1 MWRGMQ
7 IGVCVLLQF
16 ALVVSRSSAFIGKK
30 NSNGFRSHH
39 HRKSIICHQR
49 RSQTCLHVVR
59 RPLRPASTEKK
70 RAERRAI
77 IEYRQNEARLDH
89 TLLTNLSFSECKELH
104 PSSKRA
110 LVEDMGLQT
119 MTEVQAKT
127 FAAAL
132 LGKDI
137 LARART
143 GWVVKLLIKYYIF
156 YFILTN

>member
-1 MWRGMQ
+1 MSRSMWRGMQ

-30 NSNGFRSHH
+30 NLNGFRSHH
-39 HRKSIICHQR
+39 HRKSICRQR

-59 RPLRPASTEKK
+59 RPLRPASTEMK

-77 IEYRQNEARLDH
+77 IESRQNEARLDH

-132 LGKDI
+132 AGKDI

-143 GWVVKLLIKYYIF
+143 G
-156 YFILTN
+156 

>member
-77 IEYRQNEARLDH
+77 IESRQNEARLDH